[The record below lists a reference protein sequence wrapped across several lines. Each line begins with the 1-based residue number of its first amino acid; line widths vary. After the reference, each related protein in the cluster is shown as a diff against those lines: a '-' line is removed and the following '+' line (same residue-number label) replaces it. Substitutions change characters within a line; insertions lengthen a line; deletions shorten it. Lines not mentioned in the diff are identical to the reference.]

1 MQQNENITIERA
13 FFQGGYCGIN
23 IVKPEN
29 RLKKFSD
36 LVVCPTCNFNSKKKK
51 IKNKKLIM
59 KGNFGGN
66 IPAANFVI
74 NSDRIKQKFYV
85 SKNVC
90 HGVNYDDRVHQ
101 LLEMETKKGNN
112 ALDLTYFLMQKRK
125 KDKVN
130 IILNFFFFSKFF
142 IIIID

>member
-1 MQQNENITIERA
+1 
-13 FFQGGYCGIN
+13 
-23 IVKPEN
+23 
-29 RLKKFSD
+29 
-36 LVVCPTCNFNSKKKK
+36 
-51 IKNKKLIM
+51 M

-101 LLEMETKKGNN
+101 LLEKETKKGNN

-125 KDKVN
+125 KDKV
-130 IILNFFFFSKFF
+130 IIFIFFLKILHHYKLMDIYFQKLDYFSFSHLIFLNFFFSFF
-142 IIIID
+142 FFFLY